1 MNFRIVDELDTTS
14 EHYVVRL
21 ELSCRAPCW
30 AASSMYHTED
40 GEPAKLMMINAAEPD
55 ARWSYRAGSISALIL
70 VIGYSVIIAL
80 YVRVGAPPS
89 GVEARLGY
97 LARNTTIW
105 WAIIGLSVLTDLLF
119 VPVALA
125 LYATL
130 RSVNRNVMLLAT
142 ACVGLFIGLDLAIT
156 WTNYAALVTLSSEYA
171 KAASEAQRAVIVAAA
186 TYPSV
191 VLESSLLFFY
201 NSLLLSVG
209 ILMTGAVMLN
219 GIFGK
224 SIAYL
229 GVATGILGVVSVV
242 GPVFINALRG
252 TIILTSALTTVWLL
266 LVGFR
271 LYRLARN

>member
-1 MNFRIVDELDTTS
+1 M
-14 EHYVVRL
+14 
-21 ELSCRAPCW
+21 
-30 AASSMYHTED
+30 
-40 GEPAKLMMINAAEPD
+40 NAADPN
-55 ARWSYRAGSISALIL
+55 ARWSYRVGGISALIL
-70 VIGYSVIIAL
+70 VVGYVVIIAL
-80 YVRVGAPPS
+80 YVRIGTPPS

-105 WAIIGLSVLTDLLF
+105 WAIIELSVLTDLLF
-119 VPVALA
+119 APVALA
-125 LYATL
+125 LYAAL
-130 RSVNRNVMLLAT
+130 RNVNRNVMLLAT
-142 ACVGLFIGLDLAIT
+142 VCVGLFIGLDLAIT
-156 WTNYAALVTLSSEYA
+156 WTNWAALMTLSSEYA
-171 KAASEAQRAVIVAAA
+171 KAASEAQRAAVVTAA
-186 TYPSV
+186 TYPIV

-201 NSLLLSVG
+201 NTLILSVG
-209 ILMTGAVMLN
+209 ILMTGVVMLN

-271 LYRLARN
+271 LYRLGRAPLKQNA

>member
-1 MNFRIVDELDTTS
+1 
-14 EHYVVRL
+14 
-21 ELSCRAPCW
+21 
-30 AASSMYHTED
+30 MY
-40 GEPAKLMMINAAEPD
+40 
-55 ARWSYRAGSISALIL
+55 S
-70 VIGYSVIIAL
+70 
-80 YVRVGAPPS
+80 
-89 GVEARLGY
+89 
-97 LARNTTIW
+97 
-105 WAIIGLSVLTDLLF
+105 
-119 VPVALA
+119 
-125 LYATL
+125 
-130 RSVNRNVMLLAT
+130 
-142 ACVGLFIGLDLAIT
+142 
-156 WTNYAALVTLSSEYA
+156 

-191 VLESSLLFFY
+191 VLESSLSFFY

-209 ILMTGAVMLN
+209 ILMTVAVMLN